1 MGRYRVLI
9 KPSARKELLAVPTKK
24 DRQRLVR
31 RIELLGEEPR
41 PAGCQKLTGGG
52 DRYRVRQGQYRIV
65 YEIRDKELIVLLVK
79 LGHRRDVY
87 RAL

>member
-1 MGRYRVLI
+1 MGKYRVLI
-9 KPSARKELLAVPTKK
+9 KPSARKDLLAIPTKK

-31 RIELLGEEPR
+31 RIELLGEDPR
-41 PAGCQKLTGGG
+41 PAGCQKLTGD
-52 DRYRVRQGQYRIV
+52 DRYRVRQGQDRMV
-65 YEIRDKELIVLLVK
+65 YEIRDAELVVLIVK